1 MWLNVTPVPEKPVEI
16 KAAPTKLA
24 ARIGCDIDAATMK
37 AILENLDFTVEEK
50 GEDSWVV
57 TVPTWRK
64 DCDCSADLSEEVARM
79 YGYDKIESKTPELIM
94 ARGGQA
100 PLKM

>member
-1 MWLNVTPVPEKPVEI
+1 MWLNVTPYRKKPVEI

-79 YGYDKIESKTPELIM
+79 YGYDKIESRRRNSLWPV
-94 ARGGQA
+94 AVRP